1 MEDYFELPVTYKG
14 EELLLKGR
22 LAAFTY
28 VYKFYITVNDMELEF
43 ERDDNGEF
51 RVISS
56 EGGEGNVDRNL
67 IAAIIDVLEKL
78 QTM

>member
-1 MEDYFELPVTYKG
+1 
-14 EELLLKGR
+14 
-22 LAAFTY
+22 
-28 VYKFYITVNDMELEF
+28 MELEF

-78 QTM
+78 QTL